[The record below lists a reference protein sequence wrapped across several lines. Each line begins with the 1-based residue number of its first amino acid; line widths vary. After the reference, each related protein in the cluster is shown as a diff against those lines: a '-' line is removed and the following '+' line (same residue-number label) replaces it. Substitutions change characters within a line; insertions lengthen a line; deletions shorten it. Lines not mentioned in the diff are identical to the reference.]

1 MRQLRRGVTALVGLA
16 VVATTAA
23 GCEWPD
29 GTRYVD
35 TVFAADQVRV
45 TTDVTYDTVTNSQGQ
60 QITLELDVYSPPA
73 GDTVTERPVVI
84 WGFGGGWVAGDK
96 NQLSAYARDSA
107 RRGYVGVAIE
117 YRTSPTGGNA
127 VDLAG
132 AAYEDTLSSVQ
143 FLKDH
148 AAQYGIDPDA
158 IVTAGYSAGA
168 INALNTAIWPGERG
182 PATSPVAGAV
192 GIAGFSFGQS
202 DPGEPPILQ
211 FHGADDTLVP
221 EATGRNTCDQ
231 HRAAGNHC
239 TFFSY
244 PGEDHFVAFTQL
256 NSIAERTADWIFE
269 QVLWPLG
276 YRA

>member
-1 MRQLRRGVTALVGLA
+1 MRQLGRGVPALAG
-16 VVATTAA
+16 VVMAATAA
-23 GCEWPD
+23 VGCQWPD

-35 TVFAADQVRV
+35 HVFAAEQVRV
-45 TTDVTYDTVTNSQGQ
+45 TTDITYDTVVDSQGQ
-60 QITLELDVYSPPA
+60 QITLELDVYAPPA
-73 GDTVTERPVVI
+73 GDTVTERPAVI

-96 NQLSAYARDSA
+96 DQLSAYARDSA

-117 YRTSPTGGNA
+117 YRTSPSGGN
-127 VDLAG
+127 VIDLAG
-132 AAYEDTLSSVQ
+132 AAYDDTLASVQ

-148 AAQYGIDPDA
+148 ATEYGIDPDA

-168 INALNTAIWPGERG
+168 INALDTAIWPGERG

-192 GIAGFSFGQS
+192 GIAGFSFGES
-202 DPGEPPILQ
+202 DPGDPPILQ
-211 FHGADDTLVP
+211 FHGVDDPLVP
-221 EATGRNTCDQ
+221 EATGRATCEEA
-231 HRAAGNHC
+231 RAAGNHC

-256 NSIAERTADWIFE
+256 SSIAERTADWIFE

>member
-1 MRQLRRGVTALVGLA
+1 VTSLLGLA
-16 VVATTAA
+16 VVATTAV
-23 GCEWPD
+23 GCQWPD

-35 TVFAADQVRV
+35 TVFAAEQVRV
-45 TTDVTYDTVTNSQGQ
+45 TTDITYDTVVNSQGQ

-73 GDTVTERPVVI
+73 SDTVTERPVVI

-132 AAYEDTLSSVQ
+132 AAYEDTLSSVA
-143 FLKDH
+143 FLQQN
-148 AAQYGIDPDA
+148 AARYGIDPDA

-202 DPGEPPILQ
+202 DPGDPPILQ
-211 FHGADDTLVP
+211 FHGADDQLVP

-231 HRAAGNHC
+231 ARAAGNHC